1 MQAFKASCKSH
12 GILNPQTVRASG
24 AATDVG
30 TPTALRLPFSRFL
43 AQPARLMHPQATQGS
58 TPTPRGASVETGRR
72 ALGTVRFLPHPL
84 GRVAV

>member
-1 MQAFKASCKSH
+1 MQAFKASCQSH
-12 GILNPQTVRASG
+12 GILNHKTVRASG
-24 AATDVG
+24 TATDVG
-30 TPTALRLPFSRFL
+30 IPTALLPFSLFL
-43 AQPARLMHPQATQGS
+43 AQPARLMHPQAAQGS